1 MKTHLYCIVWAWEN
15 TMDIV
20 LHDDVIKWKHFPHYW
35 PFVWG
40 IHQSLVNSLYKGQW
54 RRSLMFSLIC
64 TLNKWL
70 SKQSCGWWF
79 ETPSCSLWHHHNVSR
94 NYVSLLISSW
104 MLPLS
109 FVWTIVYI
117 DGKVQDCSNF
127 INPSPPSAAYKC
139 QWIGW
144 ALAQIMALRLVGA
157 KPLSEPMLEYH
168 KLDHKV
174 QTSVKF

>member
-20 LHDDVIKWKHFPHYW
+20 FHDDVIKWKLAFCLRNSPVTGEFPLQRPVTQIFDVFFDLH
-35 PFVWG
+35 
-40 IHQSLVNSLYKGQW
+40 LE
-54 RRSLMFSLIC
+54 
-64 TLNKWL
+64 KWL

-79 ETPSCSLWHHHNVSR
+79 ETPSCSLWHHCNVTGNNVS
-94 NYVSLLISSW
+94 LHISSW